1 MVMCSF
7 ESSLFDHRVRLS
19 TLNDA
24 SFWLVWHFNVA
35 ISHCFVFETCSYL
48 FQFVDVHIGIF
59 CTETF
64 LRQSVHIS
72 LFKLYLSP
80 HLFICTSVHLCIYT
94 SLSCFLPLS
103 PSPSHS
109 LSLPL
114 SVTLSLPHSL
124 SLSLSVSISRS
135 LSLSQITFAIIE
147 LVKWL
152 SFCRSHSVIVWSFC
166 WQFTRCI

>member
-24 SFWLVWHFNVA
+24 SFWLVWHLNVA

-103 PSPSHS
+103 PSPSLS
-109 LSLPL
+109 LSL
-114 SVTLSLPHSL
+114 TLSHSRSPSQSLALSL
-124 SLSLSVSISRS
+124 SLSLSDNFRNYRTCKVTVILSKS
-135 LSLSQITFAIIE
+135 LGYCVVILLTIHTLYITQ
-147 LVKWL
+147 K
-152 SFCRSHSVIVWSFC
+152 SD
-166 WQFTRCI
+166 

>member
-103 PSPSHS
+103 PSPS
-109 LSLPL
+109 
-114 SVTLSLPHSL
+114 L
-124 SLSLSVSISRS
+124 SLSLTLTLSHSRSPSQSLALS
-135 LSLSQITFAIIE
+135 LSLTQITFAIIE

>member
-24 SFWLVWHFNVA
+24 SFWLVWHLNVA

-48 FQFVDVHIGIF
+48 FQFVDVHIVIF

-103 PSPSHS
+103 PSPSLS
-109 LSLPL
+109 LSL
-114 SVTLSLPHSL
+114 TLSLRLNLSL
-124 SLSLSVSISRS
+124 SLSLS
-135 LSLSQITFAIIE
+135 LCQITFAIIE

>member
-24 SFWLVWHFNVA
+24 SFWLVWHLNVA

-103 PSPSHS
+103 PSPSLSISLTLSLSHS
-109 LSLPL
+109 LSP
-114 SVTLSLPHSL
+114 SQSP
-124 SLSLSVSISRS
+124 
-135 LSLSQITFAIIE
+135 SQITFAIIE